1 MKEGRLSL
9 KGIENRVL
17 WIILAVFLILSQDC
31 FALSPPQKFQRK
43 DSDSNHYAVVTTLM
57 SLNEGSDDDT
67 TWLEDTISNGKAS
80 ILNNKIIRIEYG
92 NGVRSYSM
100 LGRYKRWDFFCA
112 GAWFKRAEITEVF
125 NGMEITHV
133 QTYPVIAFFR
143 NYFERILSFKFK
155 LNSEFWMIKLNN
167 LDHRLAMGI
176 MSGNEF
182 LLHSFLANY
191 RHKIHV
197 ESSNGRTV
205 YLKLDNPLD
214 GGSTILRFKG
224 VRPKIHSFVMI
235 HDRKSYQKN
244 FEFNESGIFFTRRK
258 VGKSPLGSMMIDDA
272 RSEFEMSAL
281 SGGDNPLAYGE
292 YRIPTSI
299 GKIGFVVYGMAEDD
313 RRVRFSGSAHWEKD
327 IRTRDMRLLKD
338 EPAYFKELGAKLR
351 SLHDS
356 NIIHNQFHIGN
367 FGVGKNGPIIRDF
380 ENAYQMS
387 PSDTI
392 PERAICKFQDVIWPI
407 IQWVACGATGSV
419 RRKYILSFMDGY
431 LGSACEMD
439 LIAELNSFSVYRKA
453 LKMDK
458 EGINIPMDFPN
469 LFRALMAIEVSSDND
484 FLESFSE
491 SIDNYRRLMDAM
503 EESI

>member
-1 MKEGRLSL
+1 MRIRDRHDFFLSSVC
-9 KGIENRVL
+9 IHV
-17 WIILAVFLILSQDC
+17 IAVNC

-43 DSDSNHYAVVTTLM
+43 DSDSNHLAVITTLL
-57 SLNEGSDDDT
+57 SLNEGDDNDDT
-67 TWLEDTISNGKAS
+67 TWLEDTISNGKAT
-80 ILNNKIIRIEYG
+80 ILDNKIIRIEYG

-133 QTYPVIAFFR
+133 QTFPVIAFFR

-191 RHKIHV
+191 KHKIYI
-197 ESSNGRTV
+197 ESRNGRTV

-214 GGSTILRFKG
+214 DGSKILRFKG
-224 VRPKIHSFVMI
+224 VMPKIRNFVMI
-235 HDRKSYQKN
+235 HDRKSYEKN
-244 FEFNESGIFFTRRK
+244 FTFNESGIFFTRRK
-258 VGKSPLGSMMIDDA
+258 VGKSPQGSMMGEDA
-272 RSEFEMSAL
+272 KSEFEISAL
-281 SGGDNPLAYGE
+281 SFGDKPLAYGE

-299 GKIGFVVYGMAEDD
+299 GKIGFVVYGMTEDD
-313 RRVRFSGSAHWEKD
+313 RRVRFSGAAHWEKD
-327 IRTRDMRLLKD
+327 IKTRDMKLLKD
-338 EPAYFKELGAKLR
+338 ETAYFKSLGSKLR
-351 SLHDS
+351 SLHDF

-392 PERAICKFQDVIWPI
+392 PERAVCKFQDVIWPI
-407 IQWVACGATGSV
+407 IQWVAGGATGSV

-431 LGSACEMD
+431 LGGACPID
-439 LIAELNSFSVYRKA
+439 LIAELNSISVYRKA
-453 LKMDK
+453 LQMDK
-458 EGINIPMDFPN
+458 EGINIPVDFPN
-469 LFRALMAIEVSSDND
+469 LFQALMAIEVSNDND